1 MSNAVKHLYEFG
13 PFQLEAGERVL
24 RRGPERIDLPPRV
37 FDTLVALAESDG
49 RLLAK
54 DELMDRIWPDSA
66 VEENNLTQA
75 IYLLRRVLQD
85 GENGNR
91 YIETVPKR
99 GYRFVAPVRETAL
112 DASGAHRV
120 AVDDVASGAVAAHGL
135 ATDSVASD
143 GSGTTASSAPK
154 EVLARESTGATSA
167 PLRATRQHAIS
178 AVLIVAL
185 AVVGTL
191 LGLRLL
197 KSRQVTYAG
206 PHALAV
212 LPLQNLSKD
221 AGQDYFVDGF
231 TEELVTDIAQIR
243 SLRVIS
249 RTSTMGYKGT
259 HKPLPE
265 IARELHVDLIL
276 EGSVIR
282 DGNRVRVTA
291 QLINAPTDTHLWAQT
306 YESTINDILDIQSQI
321 SRAIADDV
329 RLDLSPDE
337 KARLAAV
344 PTVDPEAHDL
354 YLKASFQFAQ
364 QTPDSLRQSLA
375 LYQTAVTKDPTFAM
389 AYLGFAQA
397 EASLTQV
404 TAAPP
409 DEAIQNERTA
419 LAKALAIDPHLGDA
433 HGLLASLAYYRDWD
447 WPRAEQEFKAALAE
461 GARGPT
467 EQRYGSSLITR
478 GRFEEGTAHIQAAL
492 ELDPLGKS
500 PRVNQFYGLYF
511 QRKYPEARQKLE
523 ETLASSSD
531 WFAGHALL
539 ALLAATEHNCLD
551 AEKHA
556 QWISQKYPSA
566 LGDFLLSLA
575 SSCRGDQTKAR
586 EYLAHA
592 AAYKGPA
599 FVSPYQLALGYSYL
613 GDKEVALS
621 FLLKSADIR
630 EPQVPY
636 IRVDPLFDPIRN
648 DPRYIGL
655 EKKIGLDQ

>member
-1 MSNAVKHLYEFG
+1 MANAVKHLYEFG
-13 PFQLEAGERVL
+13 HFQLDAGERVL
-24 RRGPERIDLPPRV
+24 RRGRERIELPPRV

-49 RLLAK
+49 RLLSK

-99 GYRFVAPVRETAL
+99 GYRFLAPVRE
-112 DASGAHRV
+112 V
-120 AVDDVASGAVAAHGL
+120 N
-135 ATDSVASD
+135 
-143 GSGTTASSAPK
+143 
-154 EVLARESTGATSA
+154 RESTLNRETARETSGDSSASQRLAAGVAEAGVAEAARLGQPAFAASEAT
-167 PLRATRQHAIS
+167 ATFGTVRRPIWRRVIPAT
-178 AVLIVAL
+178 LIVAL
-185 AVVGTL
+185 AVLAVL
-191 LGLRLL
+191 LALRLV
-197 KSRQVTYAG
+197 KSRQIAGRPG

-249 RTSTMGYKGT
+249 RTSTMVYKGT

-276 EGSVIR
+276 EGSVVR

-354 YLKASFQFAQ
+354 YLRASYQFAQ
-364 QTPDSLRQSLA
+364 QAPDSLRQSLS
-375 LYQTAVTKDPTFAM
+375 LYQAAVAKDPTFAM
-389 AYLGFAQA
+389 AYLGIAQA
-397 EASLTQV
+397 EASLAQV
-404 TAAPP
+404 TAAAP
-409 DEAIQNERTA
+409 DKAFQEEKGA
-419 LAKALAIDPHLGDA
+419 LAKALAINPHLGDA

-447 WPRAEQEFKAALAE
+447 WPRAEQEFKTALAE
-461 GARGPT
+461 GARAPT
-467 EQRYGSSLITR
+467 EQRYGTSLITR
-478 GRFEEGTAHIQAAL
+478 GRFEEGTAHIQTAL

-511 QRKYPEARQKLE
+511 QRKYSEARRRLG
-523 ETLASSSD
+523 ETLAPSPD
-531 WFAGHALL
+531 WFAGHFLL
-539 ALLAATEHNCLD
+539 GLVAATERNCSY
-551 AEKHA
+551 AEQQA
-556 QWISQKYPSA
+556 QWMFQKYPLPLS
-566 LGDFLLSLA
+566 DFELSLA
-575 SSCRGDQTKAR
+575 SACRGDGT
-586 EYLAHA
+586 
-592 AAYKGPA
+592 
-599 FVSPYQLALGYSYL
+599 
-613 GDKEVALS
+613 
-621 FLLKSADIR
+621 
-630 EPQVPY
+630 
-636 IRVDPLFDPIRN
+636 
-648 DPRYIGL
+648 
-655 EKKIGLDQ
+655 

>member
-1 MSNAVKHLYEFG
+1 MGNAVKHLYEFG
-13 PFQLEAGERVL
+13 PFQLDAGERVL
-24 RRGPERIDLPPRV
+24 RRGQKRIDLPPRV

-99 GYRFVAPVRETAL
+99 GYRFLAPVRETAR

-120 AVDDVASGAVAAHGL
+120 AVNAAAPDAAVKESFDAA
-135 ATDSVASD
+135 T
-143 GSGTTASSAPK
+143 SAAPV
-154 EVLARESTGATSA
+154 EVLASDSPRVATSPHPA
-167 PLRATRQHAIS
+167 TWQRAVP

-191 LGLRLL
+191 LALRLL
-197 KSRQVTYAG
+197 KSRQTTNAG
-206 PHALAV
+206 LHALAV

-259 HKPLPE
+259 HKSLPE

-306 YESTINDILDIQSQI
+306 YESTINDILDIQSRI

-329 RLDLSPDE
+329 SLDLSPDE
-337 KARLAAV
+337 KAHLAAV

-354 YLKASFQFAQ
+354 YLKASYQFAQ

-375 LYQTAVTKDPTFAM
+375 LYQAAVAKDPTFAM
-389 AYLGFAQA
+389 AYLGFAQT

-409 DEAIQNERTA
+409 DEAVQNERVS
-419 LAKALAIDPHLGDA
+419 LAKALAINPHLGDA

-447 WPRAEQEFKAALAE
+447 WPRAEKEFKAALAE
-461 GARGPT
+461 GARGAT
-467 EQRYGSSLITR
+467 EQRYGTSLITR
-478 GRFEEGTAHIQAAL
+478 GRFAEGTAHLQAAL

-523 ETLASSSD
+523 ETLASSPD
-531 WFAGHALL
+531 WFAGHGLL
-539 ALLAATEHNCLD
+539 ALLAATEHNCPD

-556 QWISQKYPSA
+556 QWLSQKYPSP

-575 SSCRGDQTKAR
+575 SSCSGDQTKAR

-592 AAYKGPA
+592 ASYKGQA

-613 GDKEVALS
+613 GDKEVAMS
-621 FLLKSADIR
+621 YLLKSADIR

-636 IRVDPLFDPIRN
+636 IKVDPLFDPIRS
-648 DPRYIGL
+648 DSRYIAL
-655 EKKIGLDQ
+655 EKKIGLEP

>member
-13 PFQLEAGERVL
+13 PFQLDSGERVL
-24 RRGPERIDLPPRV
+24 RRGQDRIDLPPRV

-49 RLLAK
+49 RLLTK
-54 DELMDRIWPDSA
+54 DELMDRVWPDSA

-75 IYLLRRVLQD
+75 IYLLRRLLQD

-99 GYRFVAPVRETAL
+99 GYRFVATVRETSK
-112 DASGAHRV
+112 DASGPH
-120 AVDDVASGAVAAHGL
+120 SAVADAAESADL
-135 ATDSVASD
+135 AQRPSASQA
-143 GSGTTASSAPK
+143 STPAASPVSISTASSRSGWHRALPAILIIGL
-154 EVLARESTGATSA
+154 VLALAAALTYLALPR
-167 PLRATRQHAIS
+167 LRSHQ
-178 AVLIVAL
+178 L
-185 AVVGTL
+185 A
-191 LGLRLL
+191 
-197 KSRQVTYAG
+197 AH

-249 RTSTMGYKGT
+249 RTSTMVYKGT
-259 HKPLPE
+259 KKPLPE

-321 SRAIADDV
+321 SRSIADDV
-329 RLDLSPDE
+329 RLDLSPEE
-337 KARLAAV
+337 KQRLASV

-354 YLKASFQFAQ
+354 YLKASYQFAQ
-364 QTPDSLRQSLA
+364 QTPDSLRQSLS
-375 LYQTAVTKDPTFAM
+375 LYQAAVAKDPSFAM
-389 AYLGFAQA
+389 AYLGIAQT
-397 EASLTQV
+397 EASLTQI
-404 TAAPP
+404 TAAAP
-409 DEAIQNERTA
+409 DEAIQNERVA
-419 LAKALAIDPHLGDA
+419 LAKALAINPHLGDA
-433 HGLLASLAYYRDWD
+433 HGLLASLVYYRDWD

-461 GARGPT
+461 GARAPT

-523 ETLASSSD
+523 EVLASSPD
-531 WFAGHALL
+531 WLAGHGLL
-539 ALLAATEHNCLD
+539 SLLAATEHNCAD
-551 AEKHA
+551 ADKHA
-556 QWISQKYPSA
+556 QWMFQRYPSP
-566 LGDFLLSLA
+566 LSDFLLSLA
-575 SSCRGDQTKAR
+575 SSCRGDQARAR
-586 EYLAHA
+586 EYLEHA

-599 FVSPYQLALGYSYL
+599 FVSPYQLALGYAYL
-613 GDKEVALS
+613 GDKEKAMS
-621 FLLKSADIR
+621 YLLKSADIR

-636 IRVDPLFDPIRN
+636 IKVDPLFDPIRS
-648 DPRYIGL
+648 DPRYRAL
-655 EKKIGLDQ
+655 EKKIGLEP

>member
-13 PFQLEAGERVL
+13 PFQLDSGERVL
-24 RRGPERIDLPPRV
+24 RRGQDRIDLPPRV

-49 RLLAK
+49 RLLTK

-75 IYLLRRVLQD
+75 IYLLRRLLQD

-99 GYRFVAPVRETAL
+99 GYRFVATVRETTREASG
-112 DASGAHRV
+112 DASGPHPA
-120 AVDDVASGAVAAHGL
+120 
-135 ATDSVASD
+135 ATDAAGPAHSAPQTSASAAMR
-143 GSGTTASSAPK
+143 GSTSSASLRP
-154 EVLARESTGATSA
+154 VWQRAIPAILVVAIALALAAT
-167 PLRATRQHAIS
+167 LTF
-178 AVLIVAL
+178 VAL
-185 AVVGTL
+185 
-191 LGLRLL
+191 RWL
-197 KSRQVTYAG
+197 KSRQLAAQPG
-206 PHALAV
+206 PHAIAV

-249 RTSTMGYKGT
+249 RTSTMVYKGT
-259 HKPLPE
+259 KKPLPE

-306 YESTINDILDIQSQI
+306 YESTINDVLDIQSQI
-321 SRAIADDV
+321 SRSIADDV
-329 RLDLSPDE
+329 RLDLSPEE
-337 KARLAAV
+337 KQRLAAV

-354 YLKASFQFAQ
+354 YLKASYQFAQ
-364 QTPDSLRQSLA
+364 QTPDSLRQSLS
-375 LYQTAVTKDPTFAM
+375 LYQAAVAKDPKFAM
-389 AYLGFAQA
+389 AYVGIAQA
-397 EASLTQV
+397 EASLAQI
-404 TAAPP
+404 TAADP
-409 DEAIQNERTA
+409 DKAIQGERVA
-419 LAKALAIDPHLGDA
+419 LAKAIAINPHLGDA
-433 HGLLASLAYYRDWD
+433 HGLLASLVYYRDWD

-461 GARGPT
+461 GARAPT

-511 QRKYPEARQKLE
+511 QRKYPEAREKLE
-523 ETLASSSD
+523 EVLASSPD
-531 WFAGHALL
+531 WLAGHGLL
-539 ALLAATEHNCLD
+539 ALLAATEHNCAD
-551 AEKHA
+551 ADKHA
-556 QWISQKYPSA
+556 QWMLQKYPSP
-566 LGDFLLSLA
+566 LSDFLLSLA
-575 SSCRGDQTKAR
+575 SSCRGDQAKAR

-599 FVSPYQLALGYSYL
+599 FVSPYQLALGYAYL
-613 GDKEVALS
+613 GDKEKAMS
-621 FLLKSADIR
+621 YLLKSAEIR
-630 EPQVPY
+630 EPQAPY
-636 IRVDPLFDPIRN
+636 IKVDPVFDSIRS
-648 DPRYIGL
+648 DPRYQALEKEIGL
-655 EKKIGLDQ
+655 EP

>member
-13 PFQLEAGERVL
+13 PFQLDAGERVL

-112 DASGAHRV
+112 DASGAHPV
-120 AVDDVASGAVAAHGL
+120 AVNAVAAD
-135 ATDSVASD
+135 AVVKDSFDAVASAAPREV
-143 GSGTTASSAPK
+143 TADSPRA
-154 EVLARESTGATSA
+154 ATS
-167 PLRATRQHAIS
+167 PHRATWQR
-178 AVLIVAL
+178 AVPAGLIVAL
-185 AVVGTL
+185 AVVGML
-191 LGLRLL
+191 LALRLL
-197 KSRQVTYAG
+197 KTRQLTNAG

-259 HKPLPE
+259 HKPLSE

-354 YLKASFQFAQ
+354 YLKASYQFAQ

-523 ETLASSSD
+523 ETLASSPD

-566 LGDFLLSLA
+566 LADFLLSLA

>member
-13 PFQLEAGERVL
+13 PFQLDSGERVL
-24 RRGPERIDLPPRV
+24 RRGQDRIDLPPRV

-49 RLLAK
+49 RLLTK
-54 DELMDRIWPDSA
+54 DELMDRVWPDSA

-75 IYLLRRVLQD
+75 IYLLRRLLQD

-99 GYRFVAPVRETAL
+99 GYRFVATVRETSK
-112 DASGAHRV
+112 DASGPH
-120 AVDDVASGAVAAHGL
+120 SAVADAAESADL
-135 ATDSVASD
+135 AQRPSASQA
-143 GSGTTASSAPK
+143 STPAASPVSISTASSHSGWHRALPAILIIGL
-154 EVLARESTGATSA
+154 VLALAAALTYLALPR
-167 PLRATRQHAIS
+167 LRSHQ
-178 AVLIVAL
+178 L
-185 AVVGTL
+185 A
-191 LGLRLL
+191 
-197 KSRQVTYAG
+197 AH

-249 RTSTMGYKGT
+249 RTSTMVYKGT
-259 HKPLPE
+259 KKPLPE

-306 YESTINDILDIQSQI
+306 YESAINDILDIQSQI
-321 SRAIADDV
+321 SRSIADDV
-329 RLDLSPDE
+329 RLDLSPEE
-337 KARLAAV
+337 KQRLASV

-354 YLKASFQFAQ
+354 YLKASYQFAQ
-364 QTPDSLRQSLA
+364 QTPDSLRQSLS
-375 LYQTAVTKDPTFAM
+375 LYQAAVAKDPSFAM
-389 AYLGFAQA
+389 AYLGIAQT
-397 EASLTQV
+397 EASLTQI
-404 TAAPP
+404 TAAAP
-409 DEAIQNERTA
+409 DEAIQNERVA
-419 LAKALAIDPHLGDA
+419 LAKALAINPHLGDA
-433 HGLLASLAYYRDWD
+433 HGLLASLVYYRDWD

-461 GARGPT
+461 GARAPT

-523 ETLASSSD
+523 EVLASSPD
-531 WFAGHALL
+531 WLAGHGLL
-539 ALLAATEHNCLD
+539 SLLAATEHNCAD
-551 AEKHA
+551 ADKHA
-556 QWISQKYPSA
+556 QWMFQRYPSP
-566 LGDFLLSLA
+566 LSDFLLSLA
-575 SSCRGDQTKAR
+575 SSCRGDQARAR
-586 EYLAHA
+586 EYLEHA

-599 FVSPYQLALGYSYL
+599 FVSPYQLALGYAYL
-613 GDKEVALS
+613 GDKEKAMS
-621 FLLKSADIR
+621 YLLKSADIR

-636 IRVDPLFDPIRN
+636 IKVDPLFDPIRS
-648 DPRYIGL
+648 DPRYRAL
-655 EKKIGLDQ
+655 EKKIGLEP

>member
-1 MSNAVKHLYEFG
+1 MANAVKHLYEFG
-13 PFQLEAGERVL
+13 HFHLDAGDRLL
-24 RRGPERIDLPPRV
+24 RRGQERIDLPPRV

-49 RLLAK
+49 RLLSK

-99 GYRFVAPVRETAL
+99 GYRFLAHVREVNRETPRETFS
-112 DASGAHRV
+112 DSSASHRV
-120 AVDDVASGAVAAHGL
+120 AARVDEPGVGEAARLEQPAVAAPEAKAAFGTVRRPIWRQAIP
-135 ATDSVASD
+135 AT
-143 GSGTTASSAPK
+143 
-154 EVLARESTGATSA
+154 
-167 PLRATRQHAIS
+167 
-178 AVLIVAL
+178 LIVAL
-185 AVVGTL
+185 AVLAVL
-191 LGLRLL
+191 LALRLV
-197 KSRQVTYAG
+197 KSRQIASRTG

-249 RTSTMGYKGT
+249 RTSTMVYKGT

-276 EGSVIR
+276 EGSVVR

-291 QLINAPTDTHLWAQT
+291 QLIDAPTDTHLWAQT
-306 YESTINDILDIQSQI
+306 YESTIKDVLDIQSQI

-337 KARLAAV
+337 KARLATV

-354 YLKASFQFAQ
+354 YLRASYQFAQ
-364 QTPDSLRQSLA
+364 QAPDSLRQSLS
-375 LYQTAVTKDPTFAM
+375 LYQAAVAKDPTFAM
-389 AYLGFAQA
+389 AYLGLAQA
-397 EASLTQV
+397 DASLAQV
-404 TAAPP
+404 TAAAP
-409 DEAIQNERTA
+409 DEAFKEEKDA
-419 LAKALAIDPHLGDA
+419 LAKALAINPHLGDA

-461 GARGPT
+461 GARAPT
-467 EQRYGSSLITR
+467 EQRYGTSLITR
-478 GRFEEGTAHIQAAL
+478 GRFEEGTAHIQTAL

-511 QRKYPEARQKLE
+511 QRKYSEARQRLE
-523 ETLASSSD
+523 ETLASSPD
-531 WFAGHALL
+531 WFAGHGLL
-539 ALLAATEHNCLD
+539 GLLAATERNCSD

-556 QWISQKYPSA
+556 QWMFQRYPSP
-566 LGDFLLSLA
+566 LSDFELSLA
-575 SSCRGDQTKAR
+575 SACRGDQAKAR
-586 EYLAHA
+586 EYLEHA

-613 GDKEVALS
+613 GDKETAMS
-621 FLLKSADIR
+621 YLLKSAEMR

-636 IRVDPLFDPIRN
+636 IKVDPLFDPIRS
-648 DPRYIGL
+648 DPRYIAL
-655 EKKIGLDQ
+655 EKKIGLEP

>member
-1 MSNAVKHLYEFG
+1 MGNAVKHLYEFG
-13 PFQLEAGERVL
+13 PFQLDAGERVL
-24 RRGPERIDLPPRV
+24 RRGQKRIDLPPRV

-99 GYRFVAPVRETAL
+99 GYRFLAPVRETAR

-120 AVDDVASGAVAAHGL
+120 AVNAAAPDAAVKESFDAA
-135 ATDSVASD
+135 T
-143 GSGTTASSAPK
+143 SAAPV
-154 EVLARESTGATSA
+154 EVLASDSPRVATSPHPA
-167 PLRATRQHAIS
+167 TWQRAVP

-191 LGLRLL
+191 LALRLL
-197 KSRQVTYAG
+197 KSRQTTNAG
-206 PHALAV
+206 LHALAV

-259 HKPLPE
+259 HKSLPE

-306 YESTINDILDIQSQI
+306 YESTINDILDIQSRI

-329 RLDLSPDE
+329 SLDLSPDE
-337 KARLAAV
+337 KAHLAAV

-354 YLKASFQFAQ
+354 YLKASYQFAQ

-375 LYQTAVTKDPTFAM
+375 LYQAAVAKDPTFAM
-389 AYLGFAQA
+389 AYLGFAQT

-409 DEAIQNERTA
+409 DEAVQNERVS
-419 LAKALAIDPHLGDA
+419 LAKALAINPHLGDA

-447 WPRAEQEFKAALAE
+447 WPRAEKEFKAALAE
-461 GARGPT
+461 GARGAT
-467 EQRYGSSLITR
+467 EQRYGTSLITR
-478 GRFEEGTAHIQAAL
+478 GRFAEGTAHLQAAL

-523 ETLASSSD
+523 ETLASSPD
-531 WFAGHALL
+531 WFAGHGLL
-539 ALLAATEHNCLD
+539 ALLAATEHNCPD

-556 QWISQKYPSA
+556 QWLSQKYPSP

-575 SSCRGDQTKAR
+575 SSCSGDQTKAR

-592 AAYKGPA
+592 ASYKGQA

-613 GDKEVALS
+613 GDKEVAMS
-621 FLLKSADIR
+621 YLLKSADIR

-636 IRVDPLFDPIRN
+636 IRVDPLFDPIRS
-648 DPRYIGL
+648 DSRYIALENKIGL
-655 EKKIGLDQ
+655 EP

>member
-13 PFQLEAGERVL
+13 PFQLDSGERVL
-24 RRGPERIDLPPRV
+24 RRGHDRIDLPPRV

-49 RLLAK
+49 RLLTK

-75 IYLLRRVLQD
+75 IYLLRRLLQD
-85 GENGNR
+85 GENGTR

-99 GYRFVAPVRETAL
+99 GYRFVAVVRETSK
-112 DASGAHRV
+112 DASRV
-120 AVDDVASGAVAAHGL
+120 IDKAVSGPHPATTDAAESADSAQRASASRASTPAAGP
-135 ATDSVASD
+135 
-143 GSGTTASSAPK
+143 GSSSTASSRPAWRRA
-154 EVLARESTGATSA
+154 VLAILVVAIALSLAA
-167 PLRATRQHAIS
+167 AMAFLALRS
-178 AVLIVAL
+178 
-185 AVVGTL
+185 
-191 LGLRLL
+191 L
-197 KSRQVTYAG
+197 KSRQLAVQPG

-249 RTSTMGYKGT
+249 RTSTMVYKGT
-259 HKPLPE
+259 KKPLPE

-321 SRAIADDV
+321 SRSIADDV
-329 RLDLSPDE
+329 RLDLSPEE
-337 KARLAAV
+337 KERLASV

-354 YLKASFQFAQ
+354 YLKASYQFAQ
-364 QTPDSLRQSLA
+364 QTPDSLRQSVS
-375 LYQTAVTKDPTFAM
+375 LYRAAVAKDPKFAM
-389 AYLGFAQA
+389 AYVGIAQA
-397 EASLTQV
+397 EASLTQI
-404 TAAPP
+404 TAAAP
-409 DEAIQNERTA
+409 DEAIRGERDA
-419 LAKALAIDPHLGDA
+419 LAKALAINPHLGDA

-461 GARGPT
+461 GARAPT

-523 ETLASSSD
+523 EVLASSPD
-531 WFAGHALL
+531 WLAGHGLL
-539 ALLAATEHNCLD
+539 ALLAATGRNCAD
-551 AEKHA
+551 ADKHA
-556 QWISQKYPSA
+556 QWMLQKYPSP
-566 LGDFLLSLA
+566 LSDFLLSLA
-575 SSCRGDQTKAR
+575 TKCRGDQAKAR
-586 EYLAHA
+586 EYLEHA
-592 AAYKGPA
+592 AAYTGPA
-599 FVSPYQLALGYSYL
+599 FVSPYQLALGYAYL
-613 GDKEVALS
+613 GDKETAMSYLQQ
-621 FLLKSADIR
+621 SAEIR

-636 IRVDPLFDPIRN
+636 IKVDPIFDPIRS
-648 DPRYIGL
+648 DPRYQAL
-655 EKKIGLDQ
+655 EQKIGLLP

>member
-13 PFQLEAGERVL
+13 PFQLDSGERVL
-24 RRGPERIDLPPRV
+24 RRGQDRIDLPPRV

-49 RLLAK
+49 RLLTK
-54 DELMDRIWPDSA
+54 DELMDRVWPDSA

-75 IYLLRRVLQD
+75 IYLLRRLLQD

-99 GYRFVAPVRETAL
+99 GYRFVATVRETSK
-112 DASGAHRV
+112 DASGPH
-120 AVDDVASGAVAAHGL
+120 SAVADAAESADL
-135 ATDSVASD
+135 AQRPSASQA
-143 GSGTTASSAPK
+143 STPAASPVSISTASSHSGWHRALPAILIIGL
-154 EVLARESTGATSA
+154 VLALAAALTYLALPR
-167 PLRATRQHAIS
+167 LRSHQ
-178 AVLIVAL
+178 L
-185 AVVGTL
+185 A
-191 LGLRLL
+191 
-197 KSRQVTYAG
+197 AH

-249 RTSTMGYKGT
+249 RTSTMVYKGT
-259 HKPLPE
+259 KKPLPE

-321 SRAIADDV
+321 SRSIADDV
-329 RLDLSPDE
+329 RLDLSPEE
-337 KARLAAV
+337 KQRLASV

-354 YLKASFQFAQ
+354 YLKASYQFAQ
-364 QTPDSLRQSLA
+364 QTPDSLRQSLS
-375 LYQTAVTKDPTFAM
+375 LYQAAVAKDPSFAM
-389 AYLGFAQA
+389 AYLGIAQT
-397 EASLTQV
+397 EASLTQI
-404 TAAPP
+404 TAAAP
-409 DEAIQNERTA
+409 DEAIQNERVA
-419 LAKALAIDPHLGDA
+419 LAKALAINPHLGDA
-433 HGLLASLAYYRDWD
+433 HGLLASLVYYRDWD

-461 GARGPT
+461 GARAPT

-523 ETLASSSD
+523 EVLASSPD
-531 WFAGHALL
+531 WLAGHGLL
-539 ALLAATEHNCLD
+539 SLLAATEHNCAD
-551 AEKHA
+551 ADKHA
-556 QWISQKYPSA
+556 QWMFQRYPSP
-566 LGDFLLSLA
+566 LSDFLLSLA
-575 SSCRGDQTKAR
+575 SSCRGDQARAR
-586 EYLAHA
+586 EYLEHA

-599 FVSPYQLALGYSYL
+599 FVSPYQLALGYAYL
-613 GDKEVALS
+613 GDKEKAMS
-621 FLLKSADIR
+621 YLLKSADIR

-636 IRVDPLFDPIRN
+636 IKVDPLFDPIRS
-648 DPRYIGL
+648 DPRYRAL
-655 EKKIGLDQ
+655 EKKIGLEP

>member
-1 MSNAVKHLYEFG
+1 MGNAVKHLYEFG
-13 PFQLEAGERVL
+13 PFQLDAGERVL
-24 RRGPERIDLPPRV
+24 RRGQKRIDLPPRV

-99 GYRFVAPVRETAL
+99 GYRFLAPVRETAR

-120 AVDDVASGAVAAHGL
+120 AVNAAAPDAAVKESFDAA
-135 ATDSVASD
+135 T
-143 GSGTTASSAPK
+143 SAAPV
-154 EVLARESTGATSA
+154 EVLASDSPRVATSPHPA
-167 PLRATRQHAIS
+167 TWQRAVP

-191 LGLRLL
+191 LALRLL
-197 KSRQVTYAG
+197 KSRQTTNAG
-206 PHALAV
+206 LHALAV

-259 HKPLPE
+259 HKSLPE

-306 YESTINDILDIQSQI
+306 YESTINDILDIQSRI

-329 RLDLSPDE
+329 SLDLSPDE
-337 KARLAAV
+337 KAHLAAV

-354 YLKASFQFAQ
+354 YLKASYQFAQ

-375 LYQTAVTKDPTFAM
+375 LYQAAVAKDPTFAM
-389 AYLGFAQA
+389 AYLGFAQT

-409 DEAIQNERTA
+409 DEAVQNERVS
-419 LAKALAIDPHLGDA
+419 LAKALAINPHLGDA

-447 WPRAEQEFKAALAE
+447 WPRAEKEFKAALAE
-461 GARGPT
+461 GARGAT
-467 EQRYGSSLITR
+467 EQRYGTSLITR
-478 GRFEEGTAHIQAAL
+478 GRFAEGTAHLQAAL

-523 ETLASSSD
+523 ETLASSPD
-531 WFAGHALL
+531 WFAGHGLL
-539 ALLAATEHNCLD
+539 ALLAATEHNCPD

-556 QWISQKYPSA
+556 QWLSQKYPSP

-575 SSCRGDQTKAR
+575 SSCSGDQTKAR

-592 AAYKGPA
+592 ASYKGQA

-613 GDKEVALS
+613 GDKEVAMS
-621 FLLKSADIR
+621 YLLKSADIR

>member
-13 PFQLEAGERVL
+13 PFQLDSGERVL
-24 RRGPERIDLPPRV
+24 RRGQDRIDLPPRV

-49 RLLAK
+49 RLLTK
-54 DELMDRIWPDSA
+54 DELMDRVWPDSA

-75 IYLLRRVLQD
+75 IYLLRRLLQD

-99 GYRFVAPVRETAL
+99 GYRFVATVRETSK
-112 DASGAHRV
+112 DASGPH
-120 AVDDVASGAVAAHGL
+120 SAVADAAESADL
-135 ATDSVASD
+135 AQRPSASQA
-143 GSGTTASSAPK
+143 STPAASPVSISTASSRSGWHRALPAILIIGL
-154 EVLARESTGATSA
+154 VLALAAALTYLALPR
-167 PLRATRQHAIS
+167 LRSHQ
-178 AVLIVAL
+178 L
-185 AVVGTL
+185 A
-191 LGLRLL
+191 
-197 KSRQVTYAG
+197 AH

-249 RTSTMGYKGT
+249 RTSTMVYKGT
-259 HKPLPE
+259 KKPLPE

-321 SRAIADDV
+321 SRSIADDV
-329 RLDLSPDE
+329 RLDLSPEE
-337 KARLAAV
+337 KQRLASV

-354 YLKASFQFAQ
+354 YLKASYQFAQ
-364 QTPDSLRQSLA
+364 QTPDSLRQSLS
-375 LYQTAVTKDPTFAM
+375 LYQAAVAKDPSFAM
-389 AYLGFAQA
+389 AYLGIAQT
-397 EASLTQV
+397 EASLTQI
-404 TAAPP
+404 TAAAP
-409 DEAIQNERTA
+409 DEAIQNERVA
-419 LAKALAIDPHLGDA
+419 LAKALAINPHLGDA
-433 HGLLASLAYYRDWD
+433 HGLLASLVYYRDWD

-461 GARGPT
+461 GARAPT

-523 ETLASSSD
+523 EVLASSPD
-531 WFAGHALL
+531 WLAGHGLL
-539 ALLAATEHNCLD
+539 SLLAATEHNCAD
-551 AEKHA
+551 ADKHA
-556 QWISQKYPSA
+556 QWMLQKYPSP
-566 LGDFLLSLA
+566 LSDFLLSLA
-575 SSCRGDQTKAR
+575 SSCRGDQARAR
-586 EYLAHA
+586 EYLEHA

-599 FVSPYQLALGYSYL
+599 FVSPYQLALGYAYL
-613 GDKEVALS
+613 GDKEKAMS
-621 FLLKSADIR
+621 YLLKSADIR

-636 IRVDPLFDPIRN
+636 IKVDPLFDPIRS
-648 DPRYIGL
+648 DPRYRAL
-655 EKKIGLDQ
+655 EKKIGLEP

>member
-13 PFQLEAGERVL
+13 PFQLDSGERVL
-24 RRGPERIDLPPRV
+24 RRGQDRIDLPPRV

-49 RLLAK
+49 RLLTK
-54 DELMDRIWPDSA
+54 DELMDRVWPDSA

-75 IYLLRRVLQD
+75 IYLLRRLLQD

-99 GYRFVAPVRETAL
+99 GYRFVATVRETSK
-112 DASGAHRV
+112 DASGPH
-120 AVDDVASGAVAAHGL
+120 SAVADAAESADL
-135 ATDSVASD
+135 AQRPSASQA
-143 GSGTTASSAPK
+143 STPAASPVSISTASSH
-154 EVLARESTGATSA
+154 SGWH
-167 PLRATRQHAIS
+167 RALPAI
-178 AVLIVAL
+178 LIIGLAL
-185 AVVGTL
+185 ALAAALTYL
-191 LGLRLL
+191 ALPRLRSHQL
-197 KSRQVTYAG
+197 AAH

-249 RTSTMGYKGT
+249 RTSTMVYKGT
-259 HKPLPE
+259 KKPLPE

-321 SRAIADDV
+321 SRSIADDV
-329 RLDLSPDE
+329 RLDLSPEE
-337 KARLAAV
+337 KQRLASV

-354 YLKASFQFAQ
+354 YLKASYQFAQ
-364 QTPDSLRQSLA
+364 QTPDSLRQSLS
-375 LYQTAVTKDPTFAM
+375 LYQAAVAKDPSFAM
-389 AYLGFAQA
+389 AYLGIAQT
-397 EASLTQV
+397 EASLTQI
-404 TAAPP
+404 TAAAP
-409 DEAIQNERTA
+409 DEAIQNERVA
-419 LAKALAIDPHLGDA
+419 LAKALAINPHLGDA
-433 HGLLASLAYYRDWD
+433 HGLLASLVYYRDWD

-461 GARGPT
+461 GARAPT

-523 ETLASSSD
+523 EVLASSPD
-531 WFAGHALL
+531 WLAGHGLL
-539 ALLAATEHNCLD
+539 SLLAATEHNCAD
-551 AEKHA
+551 ADKHA
-556 QWISQKYPSA
+556 QWMFQRYPSP
-566 LGDFLLSLA
+566 LSDFLLSLA
-575 SSCRGDQTKAR
+575 SSCRGDQARAR
-586 EYLAHA
+586 EYLEHA

-599 FVSPYQLALGYSYL
+599 FVSPYQLALGYAYL
-613 GDKEVALS
+613 GDKEKAMS
-621 FLLKSADIR
+621 YLLKSADIR

-636 IRVDPLFDPIRN
+636 IKVDPLFDPIRS
-648 DPRYIGL
+648 DPRYRAL
-655 EKKIGLDQ
+655 EKKIGLEP